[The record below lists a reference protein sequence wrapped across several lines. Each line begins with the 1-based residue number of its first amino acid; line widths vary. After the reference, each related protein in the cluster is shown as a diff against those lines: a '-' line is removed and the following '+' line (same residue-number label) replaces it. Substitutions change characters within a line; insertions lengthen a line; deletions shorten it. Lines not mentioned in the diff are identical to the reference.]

1 MVRLAYTMAGIAK
14 LCQKINMSC
23 LGSKRLIYHL
33 SILMTRCQKLTYRIS
48 SHSFCENYSFLNLDI
63 QRSQYIRPK
72 VTVHKGAE
80 TIQGR
85 KLFKGGNYMR
95 KYGIS

>member
-1 MVRLAYTMAGIAK
+1 MVRLASTMAGIAK
-14 LCQKINMSC
+14 LCPKINMSQS
-23 LGSKRLIYHL
+23 SKRLIYHL

-48 SHSFCENYSFLNLDI
+48 SHSICENYSFLNLDI

-72 VTVHKGAE
+72 VMVHKGAE

-85 KLFKGGNYMR
+85 KLYEEIR
-95 KYGIS
+95 